1 MDDLGLAHTASAL
14 PLVALGVHTCV
25 ACVVCYRVRVRLA
38 GVEGRPEYGFEAVG
52 GVHTWVCVC
61 RVVDTVCAR
70 GFVVRGSAGR
80 QVRKW
85 VAWVCTRAAVVR
97 MRVATW
103 VVYSL
108 E

>member
-14 PLVALGVHTCV
+14 SLVALGVHT
-25 ACVVCYRVRVRLA
+25 CVVCYRVRVRLA

-52 GVHTWVCVC
+52 VVCVC

-103 VVYSL
+103 EAYSL